1 MSHSRLGAN
10 LQQHGGTCAV
20 TNEIQAASLSKAAL
34 QACCTVYL
42 RMEMKR
48 RDALISL
55 VQLTALGVASTAAA
69 DILGPRTQ
77 FPIGT
82 QPHAQP
88 RPPRKGGLA
97 YLTPEEA
104 REVGAIFDRLI
115 PEDDL
120 GASASQAG
128 CVDFI
133 DRELAG
139 AFGQAASSYMLGPF
153 KDGTPQQGPQF
164 RQTPAE
170 RYRSGLQD
178 LARLCHRQYGEHF
191 SALDGDTQD
200 SVLRDMEAGKLAF
213 ASTPSAD
220 FFALLLQ
227 NVREG
232 YLSDPMYGGNR
243 DMVGWKL
250 IGFPGARYDYRPY
263 IHKKGVALN
272 IDPVSLFDRT
282 V

>member
-1 MSHSRLGAN
+1 MN
-10 LQQHGGTCAV
+10 
-20 TNEIQAASLSKAAL
+20 
-34 QACCTVYL
+34 
-42 RMEMKR
+42 R

-55 VQLTALGVASTAAA
+55 VQLTALSVASTAGASV
-69 DILGPRTQ
+69 INSGTLM
-77 FPIGT
+77 PIGT
-82 QPHAQP
+82 
-88 RPPRKGGLA
+88 RPDALPKLPAKGVLI
-97 YLTPEEA
+97 YFTPEEA
-104 REVGAIFDRLI
+104 REVAAIFDRLI
-115 PEDDL
+115 PEDEL
-120 GASASQAG
+120 GMSASQAG

-139 AFGQAASSYMLGPF
+139 AFGQAASTYSLGPY
-153 KDGTPQQGPQF
+153 KTGTAQQGPQF
-164 RQTPAE
+164 KQTPAE
-170 RYRSGLQD
+170 RYRSGLKD
-178 LARLCHRQYGEHF
+178 LGRYCSSQHGKIF

-200 SVLRDMEAGKLAF
+200 ALLHDLEAGKPDF

-232 YLSDPMYGGNR
+232 YLADPIYGGNR

-272 IDPVSLFDRT
+272 LEPVSLFDNAS
-282 V
+282 